1 MRGAASPSPREEAQK
16 SSRDTFHAAR
26 PMHRSCAPRSYFGAR
41 VRNHFFI
48 TGTDAGVGKTTLSAL
63 LCAALDAV
71 YWKPIQTGTLEG
83 SDRVTVM
90 RLAGIGTD
98 RTLDEVYKF
107 VPPVSPDLAARWAGV
122 EIDLNRI
129 NLPTSLMND
138 WLVVEGLGGVLV
150 PINQKQF
157 MLDLMV
163 KFKLPVILAARS
175 AAGTINHTLLTLAAL
190 HAAELPVHGVVL
202 IGDQNRENRETIERF
217 GHVRVIGEIP
227 RLPNLHRTALMQIF
241 MNHFDRAAFS
251 Q

>member
-1 MRGAASPSPREEAQK
+1 MR
-16 SSRDTFHAAR
+16 H
-26 PMHRSCAPRSYFGAR
+26 
-41 VRNHFFI
+41 HFFI
-48 TGTDAGVGKTTLSAL
+48 TGTDTGVGKTTLAAL
-63 LCAALDAV
+63 LCAALDAM

-107 VPPVSPDLAARWAGV
+107 VPPVAPDLAARWAGV

-129 NLPTSLMND
+129 VPPNNLMND
-138 WLVVEGLGGVLV
+138 WLVVEGAGGVLV

-157 MLDLMV
+157 MLDMMV
-163 KFKLPVILAARS
+163 KFKFPVILAARS
-175 AAGTINHTLLTLAAL
+175 GLGTINHTLLTLAAL
-190 HAAELPVHGVVL
+190 HAAELPVHGVVM

-227 RLPNLHRTALMQIF
+227 RLPNLHRTALMQVF
-241 MNHFDRAAFS
+241 LNHFDRAAFA

>member
-1 MRGAASPSPREEAQK
+1 MRR
-16 SSRDTFHAAR
+16 
-26 PMHRSCAPRSYFGAR
+26 
-41 VRNHFFI
+41 HFFI
-48 TGTDAGVGKTTLSAL
+48 TGTDTGVGKTTLAAL
-63 LCAALDAV
+63 LCAAVDAV

-122 EIDLNRI
+122 EIDLGRI
-129 NLPTSLMND
+129 ALPSIMNND
-138 WLVVEGLGGVLV
+138 WLVIEGAGGVLV
-150 PINQKQF
+150 PVNQQQF

-163 KFKLPVILAARS
+163 KLKLPVILASRS
-175 AAGTINHTLLTLAAL
+175 GLGTVNHTLLSLAAL
-190 HAAELPVHGVVL
+190 HAAELQVHGVVL

-227 RLPNLHRTALMQIF
+227 RLPNLHRTALMQVF
-241 MNHFDRAAFS
+241 LNHFDRAAFS

>member
-1 MRGAASPSPREEAQK
+1 MR
-16 SSRDTFHAAR
+16 H
-26 PMHRSCAPRSYFGAR
+26 
-41 VRNHFFI
+41 HFFI
-48 TGTDAGVGKTTLSAL
+48 TGTDSGVGKTVLSSL

-90 RLAGIGTD
+90 RLAGIGTG
-98 RTLDEVYKF
+98 RTVGEGCKF
-107 VPPVSPDLAARWAGV
+107 LAAVSPDLAARWAGT
-122 EIDLNRI
+122 EIDLGRI
-129 NLPTSLMND
+129 NLPSSLNND
-138 WLVVEGLGGVLV
+138 WVVIEGVGGVLV
-150 PINQKQF
+150 PINTKQF

-175 AAGTINHTLLTLAAL
+175 SIGTVNHTLLTLAAL

-217 GHVRVIGEIP
+217 GHVRVIGEI
-227 RLPNLHRTALMQIF
+227 RKLPNLHRTALMQVF

>member
-1 MRGAASPSPREEAQK
+1 LVRRGG
-16 SSRDTFHAAR
+16 SRLRH
-26 PMHRSCAPRSYFGAR
+26 
-41 VRNHFFI
+41 HFFI
-48 TGTDAGVGKTTLSAL
+48 TGTDAGVGKTVLSSL

-98 RTLDEVYKF
+98 RTLDEIYKF

-122 EIDLNRI
+122 EIDLGNV
-129 NLPTSLMND
+129 NMPTSLMND
-138 WLVVEGLGGVLV
+138 WLVVEGAGGVLV
-150 PINQKQF
+150 PVNQKQF

-163 KFKLPVILAARS
+163 KFKLPVIVAARS
-175 AAGTINHTLLTLAAL
+175 GLGTVNHTLLTLAAL

-227 RLPNLHRTALMQIF
+227 KLPNLHRTALMQVF
-241 MNHFDRAAFS
+241 MNHFDRAAFA

>member
-1 MRGAASPSPREEAQK
+1 MARAIASSD
-16 SSRDTFHAAR
+16 SS
-26 PMHRSCAPRSYFGAR
+26 GVGGLR
-41 VRNHFFI
+41 VRHHFFI
-48 TGTDAGVGKTTLSAL
+48 TGTDAGVGKTTLAAL
-63 LCAALDAV
+63 LCAALDAG

-83 SDRVTVM
+83 RDPGTGM
-90 RLAGIGTD
+90 GLAGMGTD
-98 RTLDEVYKF
+98 RTIDEIYKF
-107 VPPVSPDLAARWAGV
+107 VPPVAPDLAARWAGT
-122 EIDLNRI
+122 EIDLARI
-129 NLPTSLMND
+129 NLPASFNND
-138 WLVVEGLGGVLV
+138 WVVIEGVGGVLV

-175 AAGTINHTLLTLAAL
+175 GVGTVNHTLLTLAAL

-227 RLPNLHRTALMQIF
+227 RLPNLHRTALMQVF
-241 MNHFDRAAFS
+241 MSHFDRAAFA

>member
-1 MRGAASPSPREEAQK
+1 LLARAESRSRERQCNHN
-16 SSRDTFHAAR
+16 SSGWV
-26 PMHRSCAPRSYFGAR
+26 C
-41 VRNHFFI
+41 VRRHFFI
-48 TGTDAGVGKTTLSAL
+48 TGTDAGIGKTTLAAL

-98 RTLDEVYKF
+98 RTLDEIYKF

-122 EIDLNRI
+122 EIDLGKI
-129 NLPTSLMND
+129 TLPSTMAND
-138 WLVVEGLGGVLV
+138 WLVIEGAGGVLV
-150 PINQKQF
+150 PVNQKQF
-157 MLDLMV
+157 MLDLMA
-163 KFKLPVILAARS
+163 KLKLPVILAARS
-175 AAGTINHTLLTLAAL
+175 GLGTVNHTLLSLAAL
-190 HAAELPVHGVVL
+190 HAAELQVHGVVL

-227 RLPNLHRTALMQIF
+227 RLPNLHRTALMQVF
-241 MNHFDRAAFS
+241 LNHFDRAAFS